1 MKKYI
6 FIMFMMGF
14 AIISLGQNK
23 LEGTVKDAISGMPL
37 PNASLYFADLMR
49 GTVSD
54 SIGNYSFSA
63 MPGGT
68 FLMEVKYLGYRSW
81 VGKVVIDQ
89 KSKQDINM
97 QPAAAEI
104 REVIITGT
112 SGSVERR
119 LNPVPTMVLNTDDLS
134 LGNTSNLIDAINRR
148 PGISQITTGSGI
160 SKPVIRGLGYNRVIV
175 LRDGIRQEDQQW
187 GDEHGIE
194 IDEYSVQRVEIIKGP
209 GSIMYGSDAM
219 AGVVNFL
226 NNKPVNEGTMALNI
240 ASEFQTNNKLA
251 GISVFQAGN
260 IKGVNW
266 NFRLSGKRAGNYQN
280 KEDGKVFNSGFNE
293 LNSNGSLGLNRKWGY
308 SQLNYSIYNQ
318 SVGLIEGER
327 DDAGHFIKPQ
337 IVNDTLVEE
346 VVATESDLDSYQL
359 FIPKQ
364 KLKHL
369 GFISSSS
376 LLLGK
381 SRLAFKAG
389 FQQNQRSELAE
400 PLFPDQ
406 ASLYLKLNT
415 LTYDLK
421 YFFPDMK
428 GWETSFGFGGMMQSN
443 QNGGMEYLIPEYELN
458 DIGFFGFTRKQ
469 SGKFLVSGGIRID
482 WRSLHSME
490 LNLEDEGLKFTDF
503 KRNFSSF
510 SGSAG
515 ASYSIDDQWVVKINL
530 SRGFRAPNIAELG
543 SNGRHEGTYRYEL
556 GNKDLLPEHSLQLD
570 AGFTYNSMHVSLET
584 DLFLNR
590 IDQYIFLRK
599 LNASNGGDSI
609 IDQHDPAPA
618 FAFVQGDAT
627 LFGGEITLDI
637 HPHPLDWIHFENSV
651 GFVRGFQP
659 GNPDSTYNL
668 PMIPPLRFRSQ
679 LKLEL
684 PSLPL
689 RIDHA
694 YILIGSD
701 YSLSQEKVYEAY
713 GTETITPAW
722 FTMYA
727 GMGLNLLTKSKTTLL
742 SIQVTANNIFN
753 VAYQDHLSRLKYA
766 PENPMNGKT
775 GIYNM
780 GRNIGFKLVFPM
792 TWKVRS

>member
-148 PGISQITTGSGI
+148 PGISQVTTGSGI

-251 GISVFQAGN
+251 GISIFQAGN

-346 VVATESDLDSYQL
+346 VVATDSDLDSYQL
-359 FIPKQ
+359 FIPK
-364 KLKHL
+364 
-369 GFISSSS
+369 
-376 LLLGK
+376 
-381 SRLAFKAG
+381 
-389 FQQNQRSELAE
+389 
-400 PLFPDQ
+400 
-406 ASLYLKLNT
+406 
-415 LTYDLK
+415 
-421 YFFPDMK
+421 
-428 GWETSFGFGGMMQSN
+428 
-443 QNGGMEYLIPEYELN
+443 
-458 DIGFFGFTRKQ
+458 
-469 SGKFLVSGGIRID
+469 
-482 WRSLHSME
+482 
-490 LNLEDEGLKFTDF
+490 
-503 KRNFSSF
+503 
-510 SGSAG
+510 
-515 ASYSIDDQWVVKINL
+515 
-530 SRGFRAPNIAELG
+530 
-543 SNGRHEGTYRYEL
+543 
-556 GNKDLLPEHSLQLD
+556 
-570 AGFTYNSMHVSLET
+570 
-584 DLFLNR
+584 
-590 IDQYIFLRK
+590 
-599 LNASNGGDSI
+599 
-609 IDQHDPAPA
+609 
-618 FAFVQGDAT
+618 
-627 LFGGEITLDI
+627 
-637 HPHPLDWIHFENSV
+637 
-651 GFVRGFQP
+651 
-659 GNPDSTYNL
+659 
-668 PMIPPLRFRSQ
+668 
-679 LKLEL
+679 
-684 PSLPL
+684 
-689 RIDHA
+689 
-694 YILIGSD
+694 
-701 YSLSQEKVYEAY
+701 
-713 GTETITPAW
+713 
-722 FTMYA
+722 
-727 GMGLNLLTKSKTTLL
+727 
-742 SIQVTANNIFN
+742 
-753 VAYQDHLSRLKYA
+753 
-766 PENPMNGKT
+766 
-775 GIYNM
+775 
-780 GRNIGFKLVFPM
+780 
-792 TWKVRS
+792 